1 MVSFVAF
8 IVEDQ
13 QTSEGVEDSAFLEVV
28 EDSEVLL
35 QDLRNSTMIQLLIF
49 QLNAAVK
56 GAIEDGLD

>member
-1 MVSFVAF
+1 MAFV
-8 IVEDQ
+8 VEDQ

-35 QDLRNSTMIQLLIF
+35 QDLWNSTMVQFFIF
-49 QLNAAVK
+49 KLNAAVK